1 MIGTKLIRL
10 ENRPSEQVIS
20 SASMRVDF
28 YLLRDWEAG
37 NIHIRAQVLW
47 TLTPVPIL
55 SIRC

>member
-1 MIGTKLIRL
+1 MEVIR
-10 ENRPSEQVIS
+10 ST
-20 SASMRVDF
+20 SMEVDF

-55 SIRC
+55 SISC